1 MAIVTI
7 SRGSFS
13 LGQDIAERVAR
24 HLDCPCVGREVAREA
39 AEKLG
44 VPVDLVSQKIEQ
56 APSLWERFKTD
67 RGLYV
72 TAMQAVLAERAAG
85 GCLVYHG
92 YAGHLLLK
100 GLPSLLK
107 VRVIAPLEV
116 RVPLVMQRQGIGPG
130 EAEAY
135 IRKVDQNRA
144 KWTKFIYDVNWEDP
158 YLYDVVVNL
167 ATLSAQAA
175 CESILAAARLP
186 EFAWT
191 PELGA
196 ELQDFALLCRARLAL
211 IRDPVVSKLNLEVQG
226 RRGTV
231 TVRGR
236 VPQPSLPIDARVQY
250 DQQIRTVLGQVE
262 GIGEIVTDLEVFP
275 LTSGD

>member
-56 APSLWERFKTD
+56 APSLWERFRTD

-72 TAMQAVLAERAAG
+72 TAMQAVLAEKAAG

-100 GLPSLLK
+100 GMPSLLK
-107 VRVIAPLEV
+107 VRVIAPLEM
-116 RVPLVMQRQGIGPG
+116 RVPLVMQRQGIGAG

-144 KWTKFIYDVNWEDP
+144 KWTRFIYDVNWEDP
-158 YLYDVVVNL
+158 YLYDLVVNL
-167 ATLSAQAA
+167 STLSPEDA
-175 CESILAAARLP
+175 CGSILAAARLP
-186 EFAWT
+186 RFAWT

-196 ELQDFALLCRARLAL
+196 KLQDFSLLSRAKLAL
-211 IRDPVVSKLNLEVQG
+211 ARDPVVSKLDLDVQSG
-226 RRGTV
+226 GGAV

-236 VPQPSLPIDARVQY
+236 VPQPSLPIDARLQY
-250 DQQIRTVLGQVE
+250 DQQIRTALGQVE